1 MSLVAAR
8 RALPFQSTRQTTPR
22 TAESLAVFRTSNYC
36 ERTVGF
42 VRLIWRRSGVCLGV
56 TPIDGLSA
64 IQDAG
69 PRVAVAG
76 LKLGGFRSIAITM
89 LETVRLSLDALR
101 AHKLRSFLTL
111 LGVILAVTTLV
122 AVMSVVAGL
131 NFYVADKIANLGANV
146 FLVTRFGIITS
157 NDAWVKAQK
166 RPLVT
171 QEELV
176 NLRAGM
182 RTASQIAALLG
193 TSSDIRYGNDL
204 MQDVNILGVTPNY
217 SAVRSVNVA
226 SGRFLMEADETHHS
240 PVCFIGGDVQK
251 KFFSNVD
258 AIGKTIRAGT
268 HSYEVVGV
276 AEVIGSALGQ
286 SQDNFIYIP
295 LGTYSK
301 EWGTQR
307 DSLVLFIQAQN
318 AEMMEASEDE
328 ARMLLRAW
336 RHTPWDDADSFGI
349 IGSDSIM
356 GLWKSLTG
364 NLFMVAVGLTAVFLV
379 VGGIVI
385 MNIMLAS
392 VTERTR
398 EIGLR
403 RSLGAR
409 KKHIVLQF
417 VTESAVLAAT
427 GGLIGIILAYVLVA
441 AARAATSIPMKT
453 PMSAVILSLSV
464 STAVGLFFGIYP
476 AMRAAK
482 LDPIEALRADG

>member
-1 MSLVAAR
+1 
-8 RALPFQSTRQTTPR
+8 
-22 TAESLAVFRTSNYC
+22 
-36 ERTVGF
+36 
-42 VRLIWRRSGVCLGV
+42 
-56 TPIDGLSA
+56 
-64 IQDAG
+64 
-69 PRVAVAG
+69 
-76 LKLGGFRSIAITM
+76 M

-146 FLVTRFGIITS
+146 YVLTRFGIITS

-176 NLRAGM
+176 NLRTGM

-268 HSYEVVGV
+268 HSYEVIGV

-409 KKHIVLQF
+409 RKHIVLQF

-427 GGLIGIILAYVLVA
+427 GGLIGIILAYLVVA

>member
-1 MSLVAAR
+1 MGETLR
-8 RALPFQSTRQTTPR
+8 
-22 TAESLAVFRTSNYC
+22 LAMDS
-36 ERTVGF
+36 
-42 VRLIWRRSGVCLGV
+42 
-56 TPIDGLSA
+56 
-64 IQDAG
+64 
-69 PRVAVAG
+69 
-76 LKLGGFRSIAITM
+76 
-89 LETVRLSLDALR
+89 LR

-146 FLVTRFGIITS
+146 YVLNRFGIITS
-157 NDAWVKAQK
+157 EDAWVKAQK

-171 QEELV
+171 TEEYASLK
-176 NLRAGM
+176 AGM
-182 RTASQIAALLG
+182 KTAGQIAALLG
-193 TSSDIRYGNDL
+193 NSSDVRSGNDL
-204 MQDVNILGVTPNY
+204 LENVNILGVTATY
-217 SAVRSVNVA
+217 SEIRSLNVA
-226 SGRFLMEADETHHS
+226 SGRFLTEADETHHS
-240 PVCFIGGDVQK
+240 PVCFIGADLAK
-251 KFFSNVD
+251 KFFPNVD

-268 HSYEVVGV
+268 HAYEVIGV
-276 AEVIGSALGQ
+276 AAVIGSALGQ
-286 SQDNFIYIP
+286 SQDNFMLIP
-295 LGTYSK
+295 LETYQK

-307 DSLVLFIQAQN
+307 DSLVLFIQAHS
-318 AEMMEASEDE
+318 AEMMDSSEDE

-336 RHTPWDDADSFGI
+336 RHVPWDAADNFGI

-356 GLWKSLTG
+356 GLWNSLTG

-409 KKHIVLQF
+409 RKHIVFQF

-427 GGLIGIILAYVLVA
+427 GGMIGILLAYAVVA
-441 AARAATSIPMKT
+441 LARAATSIPMRT
-453 PMSAVILSLSV
+453 PIGSVILSLGV

-476 AMRAAK
+476 ATRAAK